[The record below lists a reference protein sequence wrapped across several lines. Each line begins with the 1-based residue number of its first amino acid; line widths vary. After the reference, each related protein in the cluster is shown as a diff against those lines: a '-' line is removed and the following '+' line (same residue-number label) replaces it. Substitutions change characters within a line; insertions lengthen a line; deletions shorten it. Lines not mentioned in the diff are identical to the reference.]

1 MQAVLFFRSGIVGAL
16 LILSGCN
23 EPPPPPAA
31 KTFSK
36 SEAAAKFAGIKVLHD
51 QACRCRLAG
60 RDATMID
67 RKLSALTAGLKVEE
81 VIAPAI
87 PVRHF
92 GTCYPQLGKQACLSQ
107 YSLHHSFGGGDV
119 CSVEQMD
126 AIRNAFDSHGG
137 DSEGAISPV
146 KKKFAE
152 MSAAAAKAVP
162 QSACN

>member
-1 MQAVLFFRSGIVGAL
+1 MQAVLSLKLSIVGAL
-16 LILSGCN
+16 FILSGCSG
-23 EPPPPPAA
+23 PPPPPAA

-36 SEAAAKFAGIKVLHD
+36 SEAAAKFAGIKALHD
-51 QACRCRLAG
+51 QACRCRLAA
-60 RDATMID
+60 RDATIIN

-81 VIAPAI
+81 AIAPAI

-92 GTCYPQLGKQACLSQ
+92 GTCYPQLGKQACVSR
-107 YSLHHSFGGGDV
+107 YSLHHSVGSGDV
-119 CSVEQMD
+119 CSLEQMD
-126 AIRNAFDSHGG
+126 AIRNAFDSNSG
-137 DSEGAISPV
+137 DGEGATSAV